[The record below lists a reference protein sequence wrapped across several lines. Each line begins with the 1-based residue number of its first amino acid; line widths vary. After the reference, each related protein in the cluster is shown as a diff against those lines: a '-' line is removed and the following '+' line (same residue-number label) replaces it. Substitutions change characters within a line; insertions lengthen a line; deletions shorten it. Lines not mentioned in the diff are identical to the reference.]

1 MMGILF
7 LIRDRQTIVGP
18 CRGTIRQCGKW
29 VHGELIHSLGSIQS
43 NQMPST
49 WNAVRESSSCDIRQ
63 NLCQDRGASWRMLS
77 GVMISI
83 RRGADG
89 KSSGFELPKRLKKEK
104 STGKG
109 LYFPPGGI

>member
-49 WNAVRESSSCDIRQ
+49 WKQYAKAVVVT
-63 NLCQDRGASWRMLS
+63 S
-77 GVMISI
+77 GRAFAKIGVHLGECS
-83 RRGADG
+83 
-89 KSSGFELPKRLKKEK
+89 L
-104 STGKG
+104 G
-109 LYFPPGGI
+109 L